1 MDSFWYYLYNALGV
15 PLLHVGSF
23 LGAFVNPKIRKGVQG
38 RKGLF
43 NDLEEKMETIPKR
56 GFRFW
61 IHCSSMGEF
70 EQAKPLVDRLKER
83 FPGGSIIVSFFSPS
97 VFEHVQEYKGADHL
111 CYLPLDSRGR
121 AKRFLSLI
129 RPDMAIIIRHDLW
142 PNHLWQLKKQEI
154 PTVLI
159 NCTIHPQS
167 YNRFPHL
174 LQVNRFLFEPFDLL
188 LTVSQEAKDFCEK
201 YRIGGGNVVVVGD
214 TRYDQVVRR
223 AQEVEKITVS
233 LRNIKGKRK
242 GLVAGSTWPADE
254 DVLLEALDRLSR
266 EGISLWTVLVPH
278 EPSEERTHQL
288 EQKISS
294 SGHRCRRFSELESGN
309 PVRSD
314 DILIVDRMGILAS
327 LYGLGELTY
336 VGGGFG
342 VGIHNVLE
350 PAAFG
355 KVVLFGPRSKNSYE
369 AGQLVKR
376 GVGFVVKSGEGLY
389 NILSSLL
396 EDSDRLAEMGKM
408 AERLV
413 QENVGATDR
422 IVNHID
428 DLVRSQ

>member
-1 MDSFWYYLYNALGV
+1 MDSFWYYLYNTVGV
-15 PLLHVGSF
+15 PLLYVGSF
-23 LGAFVNPKIRKGVQG
+23 LGALANPKIRKGVQG
-38 RKGLF
+38 RKDLF
-43 NDLEEKMETIPKR
+43 IDLEERMESLPKR
-56 GFRFW
+56 GLRFW

-70 EQAKPLVDRLKER
+70 EQAKPLVDRLKKR
-83 FPGGSIIVSFFSPS
+83 FPGGSIVVSFFSPS
-97 VFEHVQEYKGADHL
+97 VFDHVQEYEGADHL

-129 RPDMAIIIRHDLW
+129 QPDMAIVVRHDLW
-142 PNHLWQLKKQEI
+142 PNHLWQLKKQGI
-154 PTVLI
+154 PVVLI

-167 YNRFPHL
+167 YNRFPLL
-174 LQVNRFLFEPFDLL
+174 LQANRFLYEPFDLL
-188 LTVSQEAKDFCEK
+188 LTVSQEAKDFCDK
-201 YRIGGGNVVVVGD
+201 YRLGGGNVVVVGD

-278 EPSEERTHQL
+278 EPSEERTNQL

-294 SGHRCRRFSELESGN
+294 NGLGCQRFSELESGKPARN
-309 PVRSD
+309 D

-327 LYGLGELTY
+327 LYALGELTY

-376 GVGFVVKSGEGLY
+376 GVGFVVKSGEEVY
-389 NILSSLL
+389 DILSSLL

-413 QENVGATDR
+413 RENVGATDR
-422 IVNHID
+422 IISHID